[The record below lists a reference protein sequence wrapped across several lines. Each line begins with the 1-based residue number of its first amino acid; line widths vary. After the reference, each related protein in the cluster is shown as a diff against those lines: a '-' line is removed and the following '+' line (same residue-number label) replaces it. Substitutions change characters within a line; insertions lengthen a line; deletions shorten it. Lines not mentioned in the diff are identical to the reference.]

1 MRTLKKSLALVLAL
15 VMLLGLG
22 VVGAS
27 ADNALDNYTDADEI
41 GDAYLEAVGVLTGLG
56 IVDGMTETTIVPQA
70 TYTRAQAAKIITTMV
85 LGVNGAKSCVASYA
99 PFDDVAANHWAAGYI
114 AFCKEQGIIDGVTD
128 TTFDPEG
135 TLTGYQWA
143 KMLLAAVGFNANNEL
158 EGSSWSLNTARIG
171 REVGL
176 FDGDLAGAD
185 HTPLRREQAML
196 YAFNTLSGIK
206 QVTYSAN
213 ATNYVYGIKGYVF
226 ADGTGYTLGEKV
238 FKLAKVEGQIIDNE
252 GMGNANTVVDSVVT
266 SEGNVAVDAN
276 TGLDLMYHA
285 VRVWYVVDDKGT
297 TATRDDKN
305 VGVYTYDLAS
315 TDSLTCPSAKAVTDL
330 NKKVIGNKDS
340 VEKNIGDTD
349 KLYEYVIVDNTAL
362 GAGYAKVSFEYYITK
377 LGVRSTAADTTVIA
391 GKAVKNDYIKT
402 DITDIHNGDDIMVL
416 KASEKAYYVYAF
428 GATSGTVT
436 GLDKNDNITLSDG
449 TVLKKSVLAV
459 YNIQSKLD
467 DIEDE
472 LAGTTHVAPNYSF
485 ILDTHGHYVDIDD
498 SEFRMLAYYTGAD
511 RIEDPGAYDVD
522 AAWLAQFI
530 EVGSGDIVDVPVT
543 DNWYK
548 TAGTAN
554 YYDITNM
561 LYGDDAY
568 EPILA
573 FKESNEYYGYVYLGN
588 DIEFKSNTYKVSGNG
603 HTVTVDMDDTPFQL
617 AIGAGK
623 NASVGNY
630 DNFADL
636 LGTYAYNMPA
646 SSITLDNVVVDTT
659 KSAFGNDAATLIFS
673 TSVDMVVGG
682 VVFFPNNVTEWDE
695 IHDDHYVVDSGY
707 VNGSSDAEDFK
718 VRDDDYSDFVT
729 IAAGFYNFKL
739 DADGYA
745 YDLVR
750 ADFFTVDSTAFWA
763 DSDAS
768 DITITYNGKDY
779 NVDPETVVVADT
791 RDEKDDVD
799 TIDELVDLMRGDYSD
814 PRGVQ
819 LACTYSGND
828 VTVIYVV
835 NSNYYVADVD
845 LADATGLTAKA
856 TVTPERYSPW
866 YNGSQELTVTLTA
879 TGDSTFTDGTYV
891 FTYTVNGGAAQT
903 ATVKVD
909 NNNADTAVQFKVNVP
924 GNANANIVITACSFT
939 AE

>member
-1 MRTLKKSLALVLAL
+1 
-15 VMLLGLG
+15 
-22 VVGAS
+22 
-27 ADNALDNYTDADEI
+27 
-41 GDAYLEAVGVLTGLG
+41 
-56 IVDGMTETTIVPQA
+56 
-70 TYTRAQAAKIITTMV
+70 
-85 LGVNGAKSCVASYA
+85 
-99 PFDDVAANHWAAGYI
+99 
-114 AFCKEQGIIDGVTD
+114 
-128 TTFDPEG
+128 
-135 TLTGYQWA
+135 
-143 KMLLAAVGFNANNEL
+143 
-158 EGSSWSLNTARIG
+158 
-171 REVGL
+171 
-176 FDGDLAGAD
+176 
-185 HTPLRREQAML
+185 
-196 YAFNTLSGIK
+196 
-206 QVTYSAN
+206 
-213 ATNYVYGIKGYVF
+213 
-226 ADGTGYTLGEKV
+226 
-238 FKLAKVEGQIIDNE
+238 
-252 GMGNANTVVDSVVT
+252 
-266 SEGNVAVDAN
+266 
-276 TGLDLMYHA
+276 MYHA
-285 VRVWYVVDDKGT
+285 VRVWYVLDDNGT
-297 TATRDDKN
+297 TATRDDAN
-305 VGVYTYDLAS
+305 VGVYVYDLATTS
-315 TDSLTCPSAKAVTDL
+315 TLECPTGKEVSDL
-330 NKKVIGNKDS
+330 NKEVIGNKNS

-391 GKAVKNDYIKT
+391 GSGAVKNDYIKT

-416 KASEKAYYVYAF
+416 KAGEKAYYVYAF

-459 YNIQSKLD
+459 PNIQSKLD

-603 HTVTVDMDDTPFQL
+603 YTVTVDMDDTPFQL

-845 LADATGLTAKA
+845 LADATGLTAIA

>member
-1 MRTLKKSLALVLAL
+1 
-15 VMLLGLG
+15 
-22 VVGAS
+22 
-27 ADNALDNYTDADEI
+27 
-41 GDAYLEAVGVLTGLG
+41 
-56 IVDGMTETTIVPQA
+56 
-70 TYTRAQAAKIITTMV
+70 
-85 LGVNGAKSCVASYA
+85 
-99 PFDDVAANHWAAGYI
+99 
-114 AFCKEQGIIDGVTD
+114 
-128 TTFDPEG
+128 
-135 TLTGYQWA
+135 
-143 KMLLAAVGFNANNEL
+143 
-158 EGSSWSLNTARIG
+158 
-171 REVGL
+171 
-176 FDGDLAGAD
+176 
-185 HTPLRREQAML
+185 
-196 YAFNTLSGIK
+196 
-206 QVTYSAN
+206 
-213 ATNYVYGIKGYVF
+213 
-226 ADGTGYTLGEKV
+226 
-238 FKLAKVEGQIIDNE
+238 
-252 GMGNANTVVDSVVT
+252 
-266 SEGNVAVDAN
+266 
-276 TGLDLMYHA
+276 
-285 VRVWYVVDDKGT
+285 
-297 TATRDDKN
+297 
-305 VGVYTYDLAS
+305 
-315 TDSLTCPSAKAVTDL
+315 
-330 NKKVIGNKDS
+330 
-340 VEKNIGDTD
+340 
-349 KLYEYVIVDNTAL
+349 
-362 GAGYAKVSFEYYITK
+362 
-377 LGVRSTAADTTVIA
+377 
-391 GKAVKNDYIKT
+391 
-402 DITDIHNGDDIMVL
+402 
-416 KASEKAYYVYAF
+416 
-428 GATSGTVT
+428 
-436 GLDKNDNITLSDG
+436 
-449 TVLKKSVLAV
+449 
-459 YNIQSKLD
+459 
-467 DIEDE
+467 
-472 LAGTTHVAPNYSF
+472 
-485 ILDTHGHYVDIDD
+485 
-498 SEFRMLAYYTGAD
+498 MLAYYTGAD
-511 RIEDPGAYDVD
+511 RIEDPAAYDVD

-530 EVGSGDIVDVPVT
+530 EVGSGNIVDVPVT

-548 TAGTAN
+548 TAGTKN

-573 FKESNEYYGYVYLGN
+573 FKESNEYYGYIYLGDN
-588 DIEFKSNTYKVSGNG
+588 VEFKSNTYKVSGNG
-603 HTVTVDMDDTPFQL
+603 YTVTVDMDDTPFQL

-659 KSAFGNDAATLIFS
+659 KSAFGNNAATLIFS

-682 VVFFPNNVTEWDE
+682 VVFFPHNVTQWDE
-695 IHDDHYVVDSGY
+695 IHDNYYVVDSGY

-779 NVDPETVVVADT
+779 NVDPDTVVVADT
-791 RDEKDDVD
+791 RDAKDDVD
-799 TIDELVDLMRGDYSD
+799 TIEELVDLMRGDYSD
-814 PRGVQ
+814 PKGVQ
-819 LACTYSGND
+819 LACTYSGDD

-903 ATVKVD
+903 ATVNV
-909 NNNADTAVQFKVNVP
+909 NNNNTDTAVKFKVNVP